1 MARIN
6 LLPWRE
12 ELREKRRKRFFLTL
26 GAVLVGGLAVVLV
39 AERYIDAAIE
49 RQLAR
54 NNHLSQQAAHLDQ
67 RIVQINELKAH
78 RQQLMERMKIIEDLQ
93 GNRSISARV
102 FDQLVRTLPDG
113 VYFTDVSQ
121 VGTTLAISGSAES
134 NDRISELMRQLDRS
148 EWFDAPVLG
157 EVKGTAA
164 EGANQASRF
173 QLSVRQTRAAAPEDQ
188 Q

>member
-12 ELREKRRKRFFLTL
+12 ELREARRKRFFLTI
-26 GAVLVGGLAVVLV
+26 GAVLVGGVGLVLV
-39 AERYIDAAIE
+39 AERTIDASIE

-54 NNHLSQQAAHLDQ
+54 NNQQAAHLDQ
-67 RIVQINELKAH
+67 RIVQINALKAH

-134 NDRISELMRQLDRS
+134 NDRISELMRHLDRS
-148 EWFDAPVLG
+148 EWFDAPVLD

-164 EGANQASRF
+164 EGAGQGSRF
-173 QLSVRQTRAAAPEDQ
+173 QLSVRQTRHAAPEDLQ
-188 Q
+188 